1 MNKTLSNIV
10 IFAMGAVAGSLATWQ
25 FVKKKYEQIAQ
36 EEIDSVKEAFKYTSE
51 PQEGQTEEAPLVEDM
66 SELNM
71 KEYAEKLAKERYNG
85 DSNDLKKVGTED
97 EKTTYPRV
105 ITPEEFGSYE
115 GYATVDLIYYA
126 DETLA
131 DDFGKIYDVDE
142 TIGIE
147 SLDSIGEFEE
157 DCVHVRNYELKTDFE
172 IFVDSRRYS
181 EVFGTHD

>member
-1 MNKTLSNIV
+1 MNKTLSNVV

-36 EEIDSVKEAFKYTSE
+36 EEIDSVKEAFKCELRAEDLPEE
-51 PQEGQTEEAPLVEDM
+51 PNQEENNQ
-66 SELNM
+66 ELGM

-85 DSNDLKKVGTED
+85 DSNDLKKVGTEQ

-105 ITPEEFGSYE
+105 ITPEEFGAYD
-115 GYATVDLIYYA
+115 GYDTVELIYYA

-172 IFVDSRRYS
+172 IFVDPRRYS